1 MTLEQQAIQRE
12 QSRFNMVE
20 QQIRPWDVL
29 DPKVLELFK
38 KIPREDFVPKQ
49 YKGLAFADLEI
60 PLGEGQQMLSPK
72 IEGRILQALAVKSTD
87 KVLEIGTGAGYLT
100 ALMATQ
106 AKQLD
111 SIELHAK
118 LSAQAGKN
126 ITAHGIKNVKLIVG
140 DGVQGLAAKA
150 PYDVIVFTG
159 ALSTLPNQQLETQL
173 AVGGRLFAV
182 VGEAPV
188 MEAILVQRLSLDT
201 FKRDALFETCLPL
214 LANAPKPTSFS
225 F

>member
-1 MTLEQQAIQRE
+1 LEQQAIQRE

-38 KIPREDFVPKQ
+38 QVPRENFVPKQ
-49 YKGLAFADLEI
+49 FKGLAFADIEV

-72 IEGRILQALAVKSTD
+72 IEGRILQALAIKPAD

-100 ALMATQ
+100 ALMAKQ
-106 AKQLD
+106 AKQVD

-118 LSAQAGKN
+118 LSAQAAKN
-126 ITAHGIKNVKLIVG
+126 LAAEKIKNVSLIVG
-140 DGVQGLAAKA
+140 DGTEGLAAKA

-159 ALSTLPNQQLETQL
+159 ALSIPPSQQLEAQL
-173 AVGGRLFAV
+173 AVGGRMFFV
-182 VGEAPV
+182 VGEPPA
-188 MEAILVQRLSLDT
+188 MEAMLVERIASDI

-214 LANAPKPTSFS
+214 LANAPKEKRFTF
-225 F
+225 

>member
-1 MTLEQQAIQRE
+1 MEQQAIQRE

-38 KIPREDFVPKQ
+38 QVPRENFVPKQ
-49 YKGLAFADLEI
+49 FKGLAFADIEV

-72 IEGRILQALAVKSTD
+72 IEGRILQALAIKPAD

-100 ALMATQ
+100 ALMAKQ
-106 AKQLD
+106 AKQVD

-118 LSAQAGKN
+118 LSAQAAKN
-126 ITAHGIKNVKLIVG
+126 LAAQKIKNVSLIVG
-140 DGVQGLAAKA
+140 DGTEGLAAKA

-159 ALSTLPNQQLETQL
+159 ALSIPPTQQLEEQL
-173 AVGGRLFAV
+173 AVGGRMFFV
-182 VGEAPV
+182 VGEPPA
-188 MEAILVQRLSLDT
+188 MEAMLVERIASDI

-214 LANAPKPTSFS
+214 LANAPKEQRFTF
-225 F
+225 

>member
-1 MTLEQQAIQRE
+1 MSLEQQAIQRE

-38 KIPREDFVPKQ
+38 KVPREDFVPKQ

-72 IEGRILQALAVKSTD
+72 IEGRILQALAIKPTD

-106 AKQLD
+106 AKQVD

-118 LSAQAGKN
+118 LSAQAAKN
-126 ITAHGIKNVKLIVG
+126 IAAQRIKNAKLIVG
-140 DGVQGLAAKA
+140 DGAQGLAAKA

-159 ALSTLPNQQLETQL
+159 ALSVPPNQQLEMQL

-182 VGEAPV
+182 VGEPPV
-188 MEAILVQRLSLDT
+188 MEAILVERVSSDT
-201 FKRDALFETCLPL
+201 FKRDTLFETCLPV
-214 LANAPKPTSFS
+214 LANTPKISHFS

>member
-72 IEGRILQALAVKSTD
+72 IEGRILQALAIKPTD

-106 AKQLD
+106 AKQVD

-118 LSAQAGKN
+118 LSAQAVKN
-126 ITAHGIKNVKLIVG
+126 MTAHGIKNVKLIVG

-159 ALSTLPNQQLETQL
+159 ALSTPPNQQLESQL

-188 MEAILVQRLSLDT
+188 MEAMLVQRLSSDT

-214 LANAPKPTSFS
+214 LANAPKPTRFS

>member
-1 MTLEQQAIQRE
+1 MGLEQQAIQRE

-29 DPKVLELFK
+29 DPRVLELFK
-38 KIPREDFVPKQ
+38 QVPRENFVPKQ
-49 YKGLAFADLEI
+49 YKGLAFADIEV

-72 IEGRILQALAVKSTD
+72 IEGRILQALLIKPTD
-87 KVLEIGTGAGYLT
+87 RVLEIGTGAGYLT
-100 ALMATQ
+100 ALMAKQ
-106 AKQLD
+106 AKQVD

-118 LSAQAGKN
+118 LSAQASKN
-126 ITAHGIKNVKLIVG
+126 LAAHKIKNVKLIVG
-140 DGVQGLAAKA
+140 DGTRGLAAKA

-159 ALSTLPNQQLETQL
+159 ALSTPPNQQLEAQL
-173 AVGGRLFAV
+173 ALGGRMFAV
-182 VGEAPV
+182 VGEPPA
-188 MEAILVQRLSLDT
+188 MEAILVERIASDI

-214 LANAPKPTSFS
+214 LANAPMPSKFS

>member
-1 MTLEQQAIQRE
+1 MEQQAIQRE

-38 KIPREDFVPKQ
+38 QVPRENFVPKQ
-49 YKGLAFADLEI
+49 FKGLAFADIEV

-72 IEGRILQALAVKSTD
+72 IEGRILQALAIKPAD

-100 ALMATQ
+100 ALMAKQ
-106 AKQLD
+106 AKQVD

-118 LSAQAGKN
+118 LSAQAAKN
-126 ITAHGIKNVKLIVG
+126 LAAQKIKNVSLIVG
-140 DGVQGLAAKA
+140 DGTEGLAAKA

-159 ALSTLPNQQLETQL
+159 ALSIPPTQQLEEQL
-173 AVGGRLFAV
+173 AVGGRMFFV
-182 VGEAPV
+182 VGEPPA
-188 MEAILVQRLSLDT
+188 MEAMLVERIASDI

-214 LANAPKPTSFS
+214 LANAPKEKRFTF
-225 F
+225 

>member
-1 MTLEQQAIQRE
+1 MGLEQQAIQRE

-49 YKGLAFADLEI
+49 YKGLAFADIEI

-72 IEGRILQALAVKSTD
+72 IEGRILQALSVKPTD
-87 KVLEIGTGAGYLT
+87 KVLEIGTGVGYLT
-100 ALMATQ
+100 ALLAKQ
-106 AKQLD
+106 AKQVD

-118 LSAQAGKN
+118 LSLQASKN
-126 ITAHGIKNVKLIVG
+126 LAAHKIKNVKLSVG
-140 DGVQGLAAKA
+140 DGTQGLAAKA

-159 ALSTLPNQQLETQL
+159 ALATPPNQQLEAQL
-173 AVGGRLFAV
+173 ALGGRMFVV
-182 VGEAPV
+182 VGEPPA
-188 MEAILVQRLSLDT
+188 MEAILVERIASDI

-214 LANAPKPTSFS
+214 LANAPIPSKFS

>member
-1 MTLEQQAIQRE
+1 MEQQAIQRE

-38 KIPREDFVPKQ
+38 QVPRENFVPKQ
-49 YKGLAFADLEI
+49 FKGLAFADIEV

-72 IEGRILQALAVKSTD
+72 IEGRILQALSIKPAD

-100 ALMATQ
+100 ALMAKQ
-106 AKQLD
+106 AKQVD

-118 LSAQAGKN
+118 LSAQAAKN
-126 ITAHGIKNVKLIVG
+126 LAAQKIKNVSLIVG
-140 DGVQGLAAKA
+140 DGTEGLAAKA

-159 ALSTLPNQQLETQL
+159 ALSIPPTQQLEEQL
-173 AVGGRLFAV
+173 AVGGRMFFV
-182 VGEAPV
+182 VGEPPA
-188 MEAILVQRLSLDT
+188 MEAMLVERIASDI

-214 LANAPKPTSFS
+214 LANAPKEKRFTF
-225 F
+225 

>member
-1 MTLEQQAIQRE
+1 MRLEQQTIQRE

-38 KIPREDFVPKQ
+38 QVPRENFVPKQ
-49 YKGLAFADLEI
+49 YKGLAFADIEI

-72 IEGRILQALAVKSTD
+72 IEGRILQALAIKPTD

-100 ALMATQ
+100 ALLATQ
-106 AKQLD
+106 AKQVD

-118 LSAQAGKN
+118 LSAQASKN
-126 ITAHGIKNVKLIVG
+126 LAAHKIKNVKLIVG
-140 DGVQGLAAKA
+140 DGAQGLAAKA

-159 ALSTLPNQQLETQL
+159 ALSIPPSQQLEAQL
-173 AVGGRLFAV
+173 AVGGRMFVV
-182 VGEAPV
+182 VGEPPA
-188 MEAILVQRLSLDT
+188 MEAMLVQRIASDT

-214 LANAPKPTSFS
+214 LANAPEPSKFS

>member
-1 MTLEQQAIQRE
+1 MGLEQQAIQRE

-49 YKGLAFADLEI
+49 YKGLAFADIEI

-72 IEGRILQALAVKSTD
+72 IEGRILQALAIKPTD

-100 ALMATQ
+100 ALLATQ
-106 AKQLD
+106 AKQVD

-118 LSAQAGKN
+118 LSAQASKN
-126 ITAHGIKNVKLIVG
+126 LAAHKIKNVKLIVG
-140 DGVQGLAAKA
+140 DGTQGLAAKA

-159 ALSTLPNQQLETQL
+159 ALSTPPNQQLEAQL
-173 AVGGRLFAV
+173 ALGGRMFAV
-182 VGEAPV
+182 VGEPPA
-188 MEAILVQRLSLDT
+188 MEAILVERIASDI
-201 FKRDALFETCLPL
+201 FKRDALFETRLPL
-214 LANAPKPTSFS
+214 LANAPTPSKFS